1 MRIRQETPADYPQ
14 VHRLVERSFAT
25 TNHSDGTEADYL
37 DELRHQTSFIP
48 ELSLVTEDDAKQIIG
63 QITLYETQILAED
76 GQQYTELVLSPICVD
91 PAYFRQGIARAMIE
105 TACELARKKGYNA
118 VFLCGDPQV
127 YQKMGFAPSYTF
139 GIYHRNDKTQKA
151 VWSMARELTAGAL
164 RHKQG
169 TIHIL

>member
-1 MRIRQETPADYPQ
+1 MHIRQETQSDYLQ

-25 TNHSDGTEADYL
+25 TTHSDGTEADYL
-37 DELRHQTSFIP
+37 DKLRHQTPFIP
-48 ELSLVTEDDAKQIIG
+48 ELSLVAEDDSGQIIG
-63 QITLYETQILAED
+63 QITLCETQIRAED
-76 GQQYTELVLSPICVD
+76 DQQYTELVLSPICVD

-105 TACELARKKGYNA
+105 TACDLAREKGYTA

-127 YQKMGFAPSYTF
+127 YQKVGFAPSYTF
-139 GIYHRNDKTQKA
+139 GIYHRNDKTKKA
-151 VWSMARELTAGAL
+151 VWSMARELTEGAL